1 MKIDKSEIAL
11 RLGKLKSILTN
22 KLDETA
28 NGVLFK
34 DNCLFANNY
43 EIGIK
48 ARLDIDTAET
58 FVIPRRAI
66 EMIENL
72 PQGIIEITGDEKS
85 ISIKSGSIKNKYSTT
100 APEEFPLIDTFEEAI
115 GSATLNGGKFQDA
128 LNSVLYAV
136 SENSN
141 KPILTGVLLDAKEG
155 SINIVG
161 CDGYRISWNKLSY
174 DDEFNVVIPKNT
186 IQKLLSIG
194 IAGDIS
200 FSWNDKKIIFRN
212 KDYEVCSRILDGSYI
227 DYNKLFV
234 RHENQTI
241 IDRKNFSEAIHRA
254 MICINDRD
262 VKGNA
267 LVFHF
272 DEDDVKIAVK
282 QENSEYEESIKLDAP
297 VDQPVGIAFNGRYV
311 FEAIKSFTADKLS
324 VHLGTP
330 LQPMLLDD
338 GDLMALVLP
347 VKL

>member
-1 MKIDKSEIAL
+1 MMMNLMSYSE
-11 RLGKLKSILTN
+11 
-22 KLDETA
+22 
-28 NGVLFK
+28 
-34 DNCLFANNY
+34 
-43 EIGIK
+43 
-48 ARLDIDTAET
+48 
-58 FVIPRRAI
+58 
-66 EMIENL
+66 
-72 PQGIIEITGDEKS
+72 
-85 ISIKSGSIKNKYSTT
+85 
-100 APEEFPLIDTFEEAI
+100 
-115 GSATLNGGKFQDA
+115 
-128 LNSVLYAV
+128 
-136 SENSN
+136 
-141 KPILTGVLLDAKEG
+141 
-155 SINIVG
+155 
-161 CDGYRISWNKLSY
+161 
-174 DDEFNVVIPKNT
+174 NT
-186 IQKLLSIG
+186 IQKLPSIG

-200 FSWNDKKIIFRN
+200 FRGTIKKSIQEQRLRG
-212 KDYEVCSRILDGSYI
+212 CSRILDGSYI
-227 DYNKLFV
+227 DYIKLFV

-282 QENSEYEESIKLDAP
+282 HENSEYEESIKLDAP